1 MNSITRDIKPNKL
14 GIITSMNLEMST
26 SELIR
31 GSVDFVSS
39 DCGALHEF
47 MQELRSGVG
56 ELPKY
61 KKEYMCLYC
70 GTPNIVELSN
80 CKKCGAPRSFIIG

>member
-1 MNSITRDIKPNKL
+1 MYIPNKL
-14 GIITSMNLEMST
+14 GIITSLNLEMST
-26 SELIR
+26 GKLVK
-31 GSVDFVSS
+31 GSVDFMSS
-39 DCGALHEF
+39 DYGALQEF

-56 ELPKY
+56 EKPSY

-70 GTPNIVELSN
+70 GTPNIVEHSN